1 MDASPFR
8 THWSLDPEVTF
19 LNHGSFGASPTR
31 VLEEQSRL
39 RARLEA
45 EPVRFLLR
53 ELEALADAARAALG
67 SFLDADPDDLAFVN
81 NATTGV
87 NTVLKSLRFDPG
99 DELLTTD
106 HEYNASRNALD
117 FVASRWGVKVVV
129 AKLPWPVRSAQAVVD
144 TVLSHVTERTR
155 LLLIDHITSQ
165 TALVLP
171 VAGLIRV
178 LRERGVE
185 TLVDGAHAPGQVPI
199 SLRQLGAAYYT
210 GNCHKWLCAPK
221 GAAFLHVR
229 GDLQPDIRP
238 LVTSHGYNSRR
249 EDRSRFRLDF
259 DWLGTDDPTPF
270 LCVPKA
276 LEVMGGMLPGGW
288 PEVMASNRAKGAGGT
303 VPGVPVARGRA
314 PLPRG
319 AGGLDGHR
327 APAGGLPGTA
337 LGARVGSAPG
347 PALLRVRHRGAHHPL
362 APAPPPPR
370 APVRPALQLARGL
383 PTAGGSLGN
392 AAALTGETPCLSR
405 PRGWRHGWTRASRSN
420 CGPPPRCTPVPG

>member
-1 MDASPFR
+1 MDAPLFR
-8 THWSLDPEVTF
+8 TQWSLDPEVTF
-19 LNHGSFGASPTR
+19 LNHGSFGACPTA

-39 RARLEA
+39 RARMEA
-45 EPVRFLLR
+45 EPVRFLHR
-53 ELEALADAARAALG
+53 ELEALSDAARGALG
-67 SFLDADPDDLAFVN
+67 TFLDADPDDLAFVN

-129 AKLPWPVRSAQAVVD
+129 AKLPWPVTSAQAVVD
-144 TVLSHVTERTR
+144 TVLAHVTGRTR

-171 VAGLIRV
+171 VADLIRA

-185 TLVDGAHAPGQVPI
+185 TLVDGAHGPGQVPL

-210 GNCHKWLCAPK
+210 GNCHKWMCAPK
-221 GAAFLHVR
+221 GAAFLYVR
-229 GDLQPDIRP
+229 RDLQPGIRP
-238 LVTSHGYNSRR
+238 VVISHGYNSRR

-259 DWLGTDDPTPF
+259 DWLGTDDPTPY

-288 PEVMASNRAKGAGGT
+288 PEVMASNRAKALEARAILCQRLGVAPHCTEDIVGAMAT
-303 VPGVPVARGRA
+303 VGLPDGFPAVPSA
-314 PLPRG
+314 L
-319 AGGLDGHR
+319 GLDPLQDRLLFEYGIEVPITPWPRPPHR
-327 APAGGLPGTA
+327 HVRVSAQLYNSRAEYQRLADA
-337 LGARVGSAPG
+337 LE
-347 PALLRVRHRGAHHPL
+347 ALLR
-362 APAPPPPR
+362 
-370 APVRPALQLARGL
+370 
-383 PTAGGSLGN
+383 
-392 AAALTGETPCLSR
+392 
-405 PRGWRHGWTRASRSN
+405 
-420 CGPPPRCTPVPG
+420 